1 MRNSYGTVVLMI
13 GALFC
18 LMTAWSS
25 GFAPKEFAGRL
36 GLTIASAD
44 GYNEIRAQY
53 AGFFLMIAAICVAA
67 VAGSVSRRSVFMV
80 LAVLFGGLIAGR
92 VVSLFLNRGFGG
104 YGSTIL
110 ALYGIDATGL
120 ILALTAMA
128 ADKRV

>member
-1 MRNSYGTVVLMI
+1 MRHLFGTVVLVI

-25 GFAPKEFAGRL
+25 GFAPREFAGRL

-53 AGFFLMIAAICVAA
+53 AGFFLMISAICVAA
-67 VAGSVSRRSVFMV
+67 LAGFLSRRSVFIV

-104 YGSTIL
+104 YGLTIL

-120 ILALTAMA
+120 ILALTAIA
-128 ADKRV
+128 VDRQA